1 VKNKIS
7 IFLILIFIGLFANS
21 FAIKSFALDLE
32 PGRWNHLP
40 IGINVAGIG
49 YAYTESDIHI
59 DPALLIENVE
69 MEMDT
74 YVGKYIRTFELFGK
88 SARLDLTQGYQE
100 GKWAGLVDGV
110 SASISRNGLTDSFLR
125 VAVNLYGAPPLK
137 GKAFANYKNKMAVET
152 IVGAGMAVRL
162 PTGDY
167 MEDKLINLGKN
178 RFAFRPQIGVVH
190 SRGKWTAELSG
201 EVAFYTENDE
211 FYNGNTFEQK
221 PLYFVTGHLR
231 HTFRPGLWIS
241 ASMGYDYGGESSV
254 NGIDKNDRR
263 QDIAWALSAGYPINR
278 SLGIQI
284 AYASSRTQEAVGF
297 DSDTVILGLA
307 FSW

>member
-1 VKNKIS
+1 MEKRI
-7 IFLILIFIGLFANS
+7 IRFLILIFIGLFANS

-40 IGINVAGIG
+40 VGINVAGIG
-49 YAYTESDIHI
+49 YAYTEADIYI
-59 DPALLIENVE
+59 DPVLLLEDVE
-69 MEMDT
+69 MEMHT
-74 YVGKYIRTFELFGK
+74 YVGKYIHTFELFGK

-100 GKWAGLVDGV
+100 GKWTGLVDSV
-110 SASISRNGLTDSFLR
+110 STSVSRKGWTDSFMR

-137 GKAFANYKNKMAVET
+137 GKTFADYRHETDVET
-152 IVGAGMAVRL
+152 IVGVGVAVRL

-167 MEDKLINLGKN
+167 MEDKLINIGKN
-178 RFAFRPQIGVVH
+178 RFAFIPQIGVVH
-190 SRGKWTAELSG
+190 NRGKWTAELSG

-221 PLYFVTGHLR
+221 PLYIIGGHLR

-241 ASMGYDYGGESSV
+241 ASMGYDCGGEGSV

-297 DSDTVILGLA
+297 DSDTVIAGLA

>member
-1 VKNKIS
+1 MKKRTIR
-7 IFLILIFIGLFANS
+7 FLILISIGLFANS

-32 PGRWNHLP
+32 PGRWSHLP
-40 IGINVAGIG
+40 VGINVAGIG
-49 YAYTESDIHI
+49 YAYIDSDIYF
-59 DPALLIENVE
+59 DPALLLEDVE
-69 MEMDT
+69 MELHA

-88 SARLDLTQGYQE
+88 SARFDLAQGYHE
-100 GKWAGLVDGV
+100 GKWTGLVDGV
-110 SASISRNGLTDSFLR
+110 STSVSRSGLADSFLR

-137 GKAFANYKNKMAVET
+137 GKAFAAYRNETDVET
-152 IVGAGMAVRL
+152 IVGVGVAVRL

-190 SRGKWTAELSG
+190 TRGKWAAELSG
-201 EVAFYTENDE
+201 EAAFYTENDE
-211 FYNGNTFEQK
+211 FFNGNTLEQK
-221 PLYFVTGHLR
+221 PLYIISGHLR
-231 HTFRPGLWIS
+231 YTFRPGLWTS
-241 ASMGYDYGGESSV
+241 ASMGYDYGGEISV

-263 QDIAWALSAGYPINR
+263 QDIAWALTAGYPINR

-284 AYASSRTQEAVGF
+284 AYVSSRTQEAVGF
-297 DSDTVILGLA
+297 DSDTVIAGLV